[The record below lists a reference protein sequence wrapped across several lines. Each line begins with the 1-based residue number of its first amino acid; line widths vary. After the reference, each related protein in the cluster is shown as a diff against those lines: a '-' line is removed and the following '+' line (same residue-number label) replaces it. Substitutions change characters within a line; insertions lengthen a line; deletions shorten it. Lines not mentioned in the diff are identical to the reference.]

1 MRNMFEGK
9 ILLNSAK
16 MTMKYKRWGKL
27 SKNHINPQQ
36 DNDCKETLTYGLFTM
51 AQP

>member
-1 MRNMFEGK
+1 MGE
-9 ILLNSAK
+9 II
-16 MTMKYKRWGKL
+16 
-27 SKNHINPQQ
+27 KNHINPQQ

>member
-1 MRNMFEGK
+1 MGNMFEGK

-36 DNDCKETLTYGLFTM
+36 DNDFKETLTYGLFTM